1 MSPNQAFFLT
11 VIGCLL
17 AISSSYFIVRL
28 NMLKPTLK
36 QNFLDQYP
44 DTDDQ
49 AYKAQQSMKQAYFNA
64 SFYKQAVPLTSWL
77 VLLFFLSIG
86 GCLTALYLDTL
97 NIAIRL
103 LGSAFIFIAFLYLK
117 LPTFQAQH
125 TFWKA
130 YLQAHPENELKVV
143 ILPLDSPIQ
152 QRRIALLTKFKCC
165 TLVAGLILFYASL
178 FL

>member
-49 AYKAQQSMKQAYFNA
+49 AYKAQKSMKQAYFNA

-86 GCLTALYLDTL
+86 GCLTALYLDAL

-103 LGSAFIFIAFLYLK
+103 WGVHSFLSRFSTLSCR
-117 LPTFQAQH
+117 L
-125 TFWKA
+125 
-130 YLQAHPENELKVV
+130 
-143 ILPLDSPIQ
+143 
-152 QRRIALLTKFKCC
+152 FKHS
-165 TLVAGLILFYASL
+165 ILFGNLIYKRIL
-178 FL
+178 KMN